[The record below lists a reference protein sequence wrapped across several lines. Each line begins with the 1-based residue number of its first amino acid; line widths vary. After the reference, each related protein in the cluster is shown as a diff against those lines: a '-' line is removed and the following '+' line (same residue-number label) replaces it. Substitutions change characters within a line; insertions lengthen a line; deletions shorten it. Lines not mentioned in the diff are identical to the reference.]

1 MEYAILQDHES
12 MGYYIVPDEDVDSY
26 TERCETCGD
35 SDMFIT
41 SFNTSEDVSQAMDLL
56 LDYSLFSV
64 IEEVLSYFD
73 NKNAKEIASDC
84 LEDYKDETEVR
95 LKQINEA
102 IKRLEEW
109 SE

>member
-1 MEYAILQDHES
+1 MEYTILQNHES
-12 MGYYIVPDEDVDSY
+12 MGYYVVPYEDIASY

-41 SFNTSEDVSQAMDLL
+41 SFSTNEDVSQVMDLL
-56 LDYSLFSV
+56 LDYGLFSV

-102 IKRLEEW
+102 IKRLEKGE
-109 SE
+109 